1 MSAGRQDR
9 PRLESRVSAI
19 VVSYRSGPILRRT
32 LAALAGQP
40 ELAEIL
46 LVDNGNPP
54 DMQAELDRLAAAGT
68 IRLLRSARNLGFGAA
83 CNRAAAEAQ
92 GDLLLVLNPDAIMP
106 AGGLGRMLA
115 AMRDRPHPWLAGAR
129 LVGPDGRERRGGRR
143 GELTPWTALADALGL
158 GAFNWHDRP
167 LPAAPLPVPT
177 VSGACI
183 LIPASDFR
191 ALGGF
196 DEGYFLHVEDIDLCR
211 RLRQAGGTVWFLPDV
226 AVEHEGGSS
235 DAPSLLVERHKLES
249 FARFF
254 RRYYRGRPD
263 ATLVL
268 ALIALRHRL
277 RAPFLRLADRRRA
290 TALGR

>member
-1 MSAGRQDR
+1 M
-9 PRLESRVSAI
+9 SAI

-46 LVDNGNPP
+46 LVDNGNPSG
-54 DMQAELDRLAAAGT
+54 MQAELDRLAAAGT
-68 IRLLRSARNLGFGAA
+68 IRLLRSAHNLGFGAA
-83 CNRAAAEAQ
+83 CNRAAAEAR

-106 AGGLGRMLA
+106 PGGLGRMLA
-115 AMRDRPHPWLAGAR
+115 AMEGRPRPWLAGAR
-129 LVGPDGRERRGGRR
+129 LVGEDGRERRGGRR
-143 GELTPWTALADALGL
+143 GELTPWTAFTDALGF
-158 GAFNWHDRP
+158 GTFNWHDRP
-167 LPAAPLPVPT
+167 LPSGPLPVPT
-177 VSGACI
+177 VSGACF
-183 LIPASDFR
+183 LVPAADFR

-235 DAPSLLVERHKLES
+235 DAPSFLVERHKLKS

-254 RRYYRGRPD
+254 RRHYRGRLD
-263 ATLVL
+263 AWLAL
-268 ALIALRHRL
+268 ALITLRFRL
-277 RAPFLRLADRRRA
+277 RTPLLRLADRRRA
-290 TALGR
+290 LLPEE